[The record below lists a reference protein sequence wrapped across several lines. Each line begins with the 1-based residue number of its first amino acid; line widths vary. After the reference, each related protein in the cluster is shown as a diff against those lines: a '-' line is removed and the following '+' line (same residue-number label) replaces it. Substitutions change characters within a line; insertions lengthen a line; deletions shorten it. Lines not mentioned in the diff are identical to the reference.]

1 MQHYSQIQELI
12 VRVRARWRVLS
23 ALHAVVRGALI
34 AAVVVGAFAFA
45 ARWTHGARIES
56 RLGHRPHAGT
66 YCDGLLDNGGRLR
79 HLLYPLPS
87 A

>member
-12 VRVRARWRVLS
+12 VRVRARWRALS

-45 ARWTHGARIES
+45 ARWTQGKWR
-56 RLGHRPHAGT
+56 
-66 YCDGLLDNGGRLR
+66 
-79 HLLYPLPS
+79 
-87 A
+87 